1 MHLDMNLVVLCGHLA
16 ADPETRQLDGGSR
29 LVRYLVTVRVDHP
42 RRRVDVV
49 PVAYW
54 DPPDDIWDDPGSRD
68 IRVWVVGAVQ
78 RRFWEAPDGRRSASR
93 WWRNRSTS
101 TTWATGSRWRSVG
114 KGTPAPNVTAP

>member
-16 ADPETRQLDGGSR
+16 ADPETRQFDGGSR

-78 RRFWEAPDGRRSASR
+78 RRFWEAPDGRRSRIEVVAEQVYLYDLGDR
-93 WWRNRSTS
+93 EPVALGREGD
-101 TTWATGSRWRSVG
+101 AG
-114 KGTPAPNVTAP
+114 A